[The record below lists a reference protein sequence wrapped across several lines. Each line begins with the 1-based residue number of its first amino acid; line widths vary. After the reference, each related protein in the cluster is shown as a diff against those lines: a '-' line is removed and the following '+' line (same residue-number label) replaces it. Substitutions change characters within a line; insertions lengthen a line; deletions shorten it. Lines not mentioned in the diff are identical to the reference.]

1 MSQTVHV
8 VGVGMTP
15 FSAPGPN
22 TSQEVMGRRA
32 ARAALQDAWLPF
44 HLIEQAYVASARGGS
59 TAGQA
64 ALHHECRSGIPIVN
78 VGNGGA
84 SGATALWL
92 AYQAVLN
99 GAAECVLAL
108 GFEEVRLRAGNAR
121 KDRFDPPGRFDA
133 AMRASQ
139 PYDGRAPWEAQ
150 LFGGA
155 AQDYADRYGLEPDTL
170 AKIVVKA
177 RRHGAANANALFR
190 KPLTEMQVLAS
201 PSLFGPITRLQAALP
216 ACGAAAVVVAGDRFA
231 RRHGLNSQ
239 VVIRGQSMVSDGD
252 RTFTTPDMMALA
264 GYELTRTAAHR
275 VYETSGVGP
284 EELQLVELY
293 DHFASNELITYEALG
308 LTPEGTAEK
317 FVLDGNNTYGGW
329 IVTNPSG
336 GLLARGN
343 VEGATGLA
351 QCAEIVWQM
360 REQAGARQ
368 VDGVRHALQHT
379 AGLGGACVATLYE
392 KLG

>member
-8 VGVGMTP
+8 VGVGMTR
-15 FSAPGPN
+15 FSAPGRH
-22 TSQEVMGRRA
+22 TSYDVMGRRA
-32 ARAALQDAWLPF
+32 ARAALEDAWLPF
-44 HLIEQAYVASARGGS
+44 HLIDQAYVASARGES

-64 ALHHECRSGIPIVN
+64 ALHHEGRSGIPIVN

-92 AYQAVLN
+92 AHQAVVG

-108 GFEEVRLRAGNAR
+108 GFEEVRLRTGTAR
-121 KDRFDPPGRFDA
+121 KDRTGPPSRYDT

-155 AQDYADRYGLEPDTL
+155 AQDYADRHGLKPGTL

-177 RRHGAANANALFR
+177 RRHGAANPNALFR

-201 PSLFGPITRLQAALP
+201 PPLFGPITRLQAALP

-239 VVIRGQSMVSDGD
+239 VVIRGQAMVSDSD
-252 RTFTTPDMMALA
+252 RTFTTPDMMNLA
-264 GYELTRTAAHR
+264 GYELTRTAAGQ
-275 VYETSGVGP
+275 VYESSGVGP
-284 EELQLVELY
+284 EELQLAELY
-293 DHFASNELITYEALG
+293 DHFASNELVTYEALG

-329 IVTNPSG
+329 VVTNPSG

-343 VEGATGLA
+343 AEGATGLA

-360 REQAGARQ
+360 REQGKARQ

-379 AGLGGACVATLYE
+379 AGLGGACVVTLYE
-392 KLG
+392 KVG

>member
-8 VGVGMTP
+8 VGVGMTR
-15 FSAPGPN
+15 FSAPGRHA
-22 TSQEVMGRRA
+22 SYEVMGGRA

-44 HLIEQAYVASARGGS
+44 HLVEQAYVASARGGS

-64 ALHHECRSGIPIVN
+64 ALHHQGRSGIPIVN

-92 AYQAVLN
+92 AHQAVGT

-108 GFEEVRLRAGNAR
+108 GFEEVRLPTGSERKGRAV
-121 KDRFDPPGRFDA
+121 PPSRFDA
-133 AMRASQ
+133 AMRACQ
-139 PYDGRAPWEAQ
+139 PYDHQAPWEAR

-155 AQDYADRYGLEPDTL
+155 AQHYADRYDLQPDTL

-177 RRHGAANANALFR
+177 RRHGAGNPYALFR

-201 PSLFGPITRLQAALP
+201 PPLFGPITRLQAALP
-216 ACGAAAVVVAGDRFA
+216 AGGAAAVIVASDRFA

-239 VVIRGQSMVSDGD
+239 VVIRGQAMVSDGD

-264 GYELTRTAAHR
+264 GYNLARTAADR
-275 VYETSGVGP
+275 VYEASGVGP
-284 EELQLVELY
+284 EEMQVVELY
-293 DHFASNELITYEALG
+293 DHFSSNELIMYEALG

-336 GLLARGN
+336 GLLARGSA
-343 VEGATGLA
+343 EGATGLA

-360 REQAGARQ
+360 REQAAARQ
-368 VDGVRHALQHT
+368 VDGIRHALQHT
-379 AGLGGACVATLYE
+379 AGLGGACVVTVYE